1 MGCAIRLNEPF
12 DLAAKANTQLRL
24 NGGAI
29 ANRFGKLP
37 VRFGMDRIVVV

>member
-1 MGCAIRLNEPF
+1 MGCATRLNEPF

-24 NGGAI
+24 NGVI

-37 VRFGMDRIVVV
+37 VRFGMDRVVVV